1 MVPGCFQWQ
10 IVAFVV
16 ETMSRFF
23 NLRLVRDTEACPRS
37 ASFAVK
43 LAEQY
48 CAGYASKTVD
58 RALLPPEACRPS
70 RWRRNRHAPP

>member
-43 LAEQY
+43 LAEQVLRT
-48 CAGYASKTVD
+48 G
-58 RALLPPEACRPS
+58 
-70 RWRRNRHAPP
+70 